1 MEWLPILG
9 RQATMYLPCLPG
21 AGGSSQMM
29 VVYGGLCVGLFV
41 GRVHPQEANSEKDIS
56 LQDVC

>member
-1 MEWLPILG
+1 
-9 RQATMYLPCLPG
+9 MYLPCLPG

-29 VVYGGLCVGLFV
+29 VVCGDLCVGLFV
-41 GRVHPQEANSEKDIS
+41 GRVPPQEANSEKDFN